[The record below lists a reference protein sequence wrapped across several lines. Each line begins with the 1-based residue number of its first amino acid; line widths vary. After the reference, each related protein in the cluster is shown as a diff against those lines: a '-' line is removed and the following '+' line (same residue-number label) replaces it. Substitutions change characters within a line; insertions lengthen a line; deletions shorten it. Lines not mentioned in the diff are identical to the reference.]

1 MQVQCQEVRVFF
13 FFDINKL
20 QNSHLP
26 LRIPW
31 FTNKGSQYRHKLT
44 LLLNGEFL
52 PGSPGVVLS
61 GLPRAPCARV
71 ALAVNIEQLLDVHMC
86 IFLGRGQ
93 ALVTQE
99 FLDDAKVRA
108 PA

>member
-1 MQVQCQEVRVFF
+1 MSVRHKKVNLEGNPLRVFSF
-13 FFDINKL
+13 QRAAGRPVQTLL
-20 QNSHLP
+20 QE
-26 LRIPW
+26 RIP
-31 FTNKGSQYRHKLT
+31 SKLAGA
-44 LLLNGEFL
+44 L
-52 PGSPGVVLS
+52 LS
-61 GLPRAPCARV
+61 GLPRAPCPRV

-86 IFLGRGQ
+86 VFLGRGQ